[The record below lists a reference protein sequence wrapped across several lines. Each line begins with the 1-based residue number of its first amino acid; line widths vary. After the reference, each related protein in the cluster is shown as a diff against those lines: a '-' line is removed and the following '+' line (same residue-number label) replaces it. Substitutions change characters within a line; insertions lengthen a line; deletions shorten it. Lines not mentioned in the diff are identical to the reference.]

1 MRASDPP
8 LTSAIAVEII
18 GCFTLKRPPK
28 PQQLS
33 GSSHSCERRSK
44 SVAPSVK
51 TDIPKGDW
59 AWESPRPPAR

>member
-1 MRASDPP
+1 MESHSLRASDPP
-8 LTSAIAVEII
+8 FTSAIAVEIF

-44 SVAPSVK
+44 SAAPSVK
-51 TDIPKGDW
+51 NRLSEG
-59 AWESPRPPAR
+59 